1 MKNIVRNSFALICL
15 SALLFLASCEKEN
28 LDETTTV
35 TSDQT
40 APARMLGEWEHY
52 KREVEELILEF
63 EDGEMVQSMEWIDL
77 TSSMANELT
86 LEFYED
92 LTFSGFYAGVET
104 HQGAWSEENDS
115 TFIFTFDEY
124 PWSDL
129 TETYVVNFH
138 CDSTMSIKFRVEP
151 PAGNNDFQDE
161 DWYEV
166 SYFRAPGT
174 TQCDDLIDYYV
185 GSFDCEGLALNFGDV
200 CEGEGF
206 TGAVSADCEC
216 VESNSFDP
224 DCPEFY
230 FEGWSDGNY
239 GSPCE
244 TPGVPQY
251 GIIGDDCE
259 CIEDP
264 SLDCPGLGNIGDYC
278 AAFNQDGLAY
288 PGTVGYDCECL
299 EETIEGRW
307 LWSPGPTIVNPNTMY
322 IYTEGIRYTYY
333 CAYAD
338 CKEYFREN
346 CEAGD
351 SSAIELNNYT
361 FNNDILT
368 VDLNFGN
375 ELVTPLTFE
384 CDGNQVNFVTPGY
397 SLYRIGSD
405 CD

>member
-1 MKNIVRNSFALICL
+1 
-15 SALLFLASCEKEN
+15 
-28 LDETTTV
+28 
-35 TSDQT
+35 
-40 APARMLGEWEHY
+40 
-52 KREVEELILEF
+52 
-63 EDGEMVQSMEWIDL
+63 
-77 TSSMANELT
+77 
-86 LEFYED
+86 
-92 LTFSGFYAGVET
+92 
-104 HQGAWSEENDS
+104 
-115 TFIFTFDEY
+115 
-124 PWSDL
+124 
-129 TETYVVNFH
+129 
-138 CDSTMSIKFRVEP
+138 MSIKFRVEP

-216 VESNSFDP
+216 VESSSFDP

-307 LWSPGPTIVNPNTMY
+307 LWSPGPTIEGANTMY
-322 IYTEGIRYTYY
+322 EYSNGVRYTYY
-333 CAYAD
+333 CGTAECDEAYWNSLEISD
-338 CKEYFREN
+338 
-346 CEAGD
+346 
-351 SSAIELNNYT
+351 AIPGTENYT
-361 FNNDILT
+361 FEDGVLT

-384 CDGNQVNFVTPGY
+384 CDGNQVNFVTPGS

>member
-1 MKNIVRNSFALICL
+1 MKNIVRNSFALMCF
-15 SALLFLASCEKEN
+15 SALLFLASCEKDN

-35 TSDQT
+35 TSGQT

-216 VESNSFDP
+216 VESSSFDP

-307 LWSPGPTIVNPNTMY
+307 LWSPGPTIEGANTMY
-322 IYTEGIRYTYY
+322 EYSNGVRYTYY
-333 CAYAD
+333 CGTAECDEAYWNSLEISD
-338 CKEYFREN
+338 
-346 CEAGD
+346 
-351 SSAIELNNYT
+351 AIPGTENYT
-361 FNNDILT
+361 FEDGVLT

>member
-1 MKNIVRNSFALICL
+1 MKNIVRNSFALMCF
-15 SALLFLASCEKEN
+15 SALLFLASCEKDN
-28 LDETTTV
+28 LDDTTTV
-35 TSDQT
+35 TSDQN
-40 APARMLGEWEHY
+40 ASARIVGEWEAY
-52 KREVEELILEF
+52 KREVEELILGF
-63 EDGEMVQSMEWIDL
+63 EDGEMVQSMGWIDL
-77 TSSMANELT
+77 TSSFANEGT

-92 LTFSGFYAGVET
+92 HTFISFYAGVQT
-104 HQGAWSEENDS
+104 HEGDWIEENDS
-115 TFIFTFDEY
+115 TFSFTFDEY

-216 VESNSFDP
+216 VESSSFDP

-307 LWSPGPTIVNPNTMY
+307 LWSPGPTIEGANTMY
-322 IYTEGIRYTYY
+322 EYSNGVRYTYY
-333 CAYAD
+333 CGTAECDEAYWNSLEISD
-338 CKEYFREN
+338 
-346 CEAGD
+346 
-351 SSAIELNNYT
+351 AIPGTENYT
-361 FNNDILT
+361 FEDGVLT